1 MRAILTPFAML
12 FSLVIWGQTSQHP
25 FPEFSQETV
34 DQAVLAW
41 EQKRSSAQ
49 EEPTVPPRAAMELS
63 AAFSRDISIHSVKRG
78 AWSDPTTWDC
88 QCIPSSDDMVQVDHE
103 VGLSEDAYCT
113 SLTVTSSGQVFAAE
127 DVTLTLGGDLVALR
141 ALTLGRVQ
149 LTFTGEGIDHTMAA
163 HATVA
168 RLIAQPGAS
177 LSVEGDVVVTERATA
192 DNATITVDPDGSLTL
207 GNGPLGRASALRPGT
222 GEILGLV
229 TREIIL
235 PATANRNSS
244 QIQHRIATG
253 LTGVQVEEFI
263 GDFPTWGFEGS
274 DDPTGVFPSLAVWD
288 SDAQFN
294 TYQIASASDTL
305 PIWQGIF
312 IALPS
317 GETYTLTFK
326 GTLPDKNIAIT
337 IPDDAYFGLFG
348 NAVNAPISLN
358 TIEDQ
363 LGEKAMDLSCWNIE
377 TLQYDIY
384 VSGHSTNGLEGILNP
399 NTTCQFIPNETT
411 VLAFSSSDIHFSED
425 TTSAAVRG
433 NVKFSVSNQSGY
445 SDEALLFLTDGAST
459 NIDFGK
465 DGQNTASLFS
475 ACDLYLLDENNNR
488 MAINQVDFAR
498 ESMHSYEL
506 VLAANK
512 PIDAEYS
519 VDIRSMNWTEGCV
532 QFTMAGETTARP
544 LVEGHLTDVIL
555 DSQAISTYTIGQVHI
570 IPEVRDISVSPGCE
584 GLGSPMIEVIPN
596 GEGPW
601 TVALTDSQG
610 IAYEG
615 ESDNGLT
622 WVFEDLPSG
631 EFMYEVQNEG
641 SFVCGSQVGQQRVIR
656 PTRMVFSHDLQHDCG
671 EGGAAMAQATGG
683 SGSIAYAW
691 SNGAE
696 GNAVEGVEGGDYTL
710 VATDDFGCRDTL
722 LLTVLTSPEIDV
734 MALDGDCEG
743 LSLSAIE
750 VNSDNADA
758 KWDVE
763 IRDASGAVVRSA
775 MDSSTPIFFDGLPTD
790 EYTVQA
796 LVLGEYGCDAQRE
809 EASIV
814 QPIPMALELATV
826 TQCDD
831 AQLGSIEAGVEG
843 GVNPEISVWNDNGT
857 EVDTSAL
864 LAGQYTVEV
873 QDEDG
878 CTKVSQA
885 TVEMSPQM
893 EVNVLDASC
902 HGQGEVGFAFTGDA
916 GTTWNISVQNA
927 QGTSMFEDVAS
938 NGTEEILGLAQG
950 TYTVS
955 TQSNAEDGCPV
966 KTTIASMGEASDLD
980 VEVHTTAMECGDEES
995 GEIQLTVSGAIGQ
1008 TRIDWSH
1015 GAQGTFLAGLSGGE
1029 YEAVVM
1035 DDNGCTEVVRVQL
1048 DETPTV
1054 RADFVAPTGGLTDG
1068 QAGSGMTLSFTNTSE
1083 GNITGNTWYF
1093 GDTDA
1098 PNYDHHAVHT
1108 FAEAGAYDVFL
1119 NVWND
1124 QCSHTVRKTV
1134 VVSAGDNPTEEDE
1147 WSDVVSNIA
1156 EGNLSQIQAPSTT
1169 EMGWMMDL
1177 GAAADGM
1184 TMHAMDLTGR
1194 VLCTPIQAD
1203 GQGQIWVE
1211 KDQWPALVLLRL
1223 VHGPTQTARTWKMVR

>member
-41 EQKRSSAQ
+41 EQKRSSEQ
-49 EEPTVPPRAAMELS
+49 EEVSVAPRAAMEM
-63 AAFSRDISIHSVKRG
+63 AAASSRVMSIHSVKRG
-78 AWSDPTTWDC
+78 AWSDATTWDC
-88 QCIPSSDDMVQVDHE
+88 QCIPAAGDMVQVHHE
-103 VGLSEDAYCT
+103 VGLSEDANCN
-113 SLTVTSSGQVFAAE
+113 SLTVTSSGQVFDAE
-127 DVTLTLGGDLVALR
+127 DVTLTLGGDLVALGSMNLEGVHL
-141 ALTLGRVQ
+141 A
-149 LTFTGEGIDHTMAA
+149 FTGEGIDHTMAA

-177 LSVEGDVVVTERATA
+177 LSIEGDVVVTERATA

-235 PATANRNSS
+235 PATANHGTLNTVE
-244 QIQHRIATG
+244 QRIALG
-253 LTGVQVEEFI
+253 LEGVTVDQFI
-263 GDFPTWGFEGS
+263 GDIPTWGFDGADSAEGWS
-274 DDPTGVFPSLAVWD
+274 NLGFWDVNSAWSYKQITSVHDSLPVV
-288 SDAQFN
+288 
-294 TYQIASASDTL
+294 
-305 PIWQGIF
+305 QGIYL
-312 IALPS
+312 ALAPAES
-317 GETYTLTFK
+317 YTLTFK
-326 GTLPDKNIAIT
+326 GTLPGKEVALD
-337 IPDDAYFGLFG
+337 IPLDLYPAVFG
-348 NAVNAPISLN
+348 NPLNAPYNLN
-358 TIEDQ
+358 AIGSENDS
-363 LGEKAMDLSCWNIE
+363 KAMDLSCWNIE
-377 TLQYDIY
+377 TLQFDTH
-384 VSGHSTNGLEGILNP
+384 VQGHSTNGLNGVLNP
-399 NTTCQFIPNETT
+399 NTTCQ
-411 VLAFSSSDIHFSED
+411 VLPSENLALEFSSDDVDLTEGTNFSED
-425 TTSAAVRG
+425 RG
-433 NVKFSVSNQSGY
+433 RLVFSLSNQSGY
-445 SDEALLFLTDGAST
+445 SDEALLLLADSAST
-459 NIDFGK
+459 GFVSAE
-465 DGQNTASLFS
+465 DGRNTKSWSAS
-475 ACDLYLLDENNNR
+475 CDLYLLDENNNR

-498 ESMHSYEL
+498 EAMHSYEL
-506 VLAANK
+506 VLAANN

-555 DSQAISTYTIGQVHI
+555 DSQANSTYTIGQVHV

-831 AQLGSIEAGVEG
+831 AQLGSIEADVEG

-857 EVDTSAL
+857 EVDPDAL

-902 HGQGEVGFAFTGDA
+902 HGQGEIGFALTGDA

-955 TQSNAEDGCPV
+955 TQSNAEDGCPA
-966 KTTIASMGEASDLD
+966 KTTIAAMGEASDLD

-1015 GAQGTFLAGLSGGE
+1015 GAQGTFLEGLSGGE

-1093 GDTDA
+1093 GDSDE
-1098 PNYDHHAVHT
+1098 PNYDHHSVHT

>member
-41 EQKRSSAQ
+41 EQNRSSAQ
-49 EEPTVPPRAAMELS
+49 EEPSLPPRAAMEMT
-63 AAFSRDISIHSVKRG
+63 AASSRVMSIRSVRRG
-78 AWSDPTTWDC
+78 AWSDPSTWDC

-103 VGLSEDAYCT
+103 VGLSEDAFCT
-113 SLTVTSSGQVFAAE
+113 SLTVTSSGQLFDVE

-141 ALTLGRVQ
+141 ALTLNRVH

-192 DNATITVDPDGSLTL
+192 DNATITVDTDGSLTL

-235 PATANRNSS
+235 PATANRGSTN
-244 QIQHRIATG
+244 IQHRIALG
-253 LTGVQVEEFI
+253 LEGVQVEQFI
-263 GDFPTWGFEGS
+263 GDFPTVGFQGS
-274 DDPTGVFPSLAVWD
+274 DNPAATASNIAVWD
-288 SDAQFN
+288 ADVLYNS
-294 TYQIASASDTL
+294 YQVTSASDYL
-305 PIWQGIF
+305 PVWQGVYLTVF
-312 IALPS
+312 PADS
-317 GETYTLTFK
+317 YTLTFE
-326 GTLPDKNIAIT
+326 GTMPNKVVSLDVPGE
-337 IPDDAYFGLFG
+337 AYFGLFG
-348 NAVNAPISLN
+348 NALNAPCSLDS
-358 TIEDQ
+358 IASQIPSKD
-363 LGEKAMDLSCWNIE
+363 LDLSCWNIE
-377 TLQYDIY
+377 TLQFDTY
-384 VSGHSTNGLEGILNP
+384 VTGHSTNDLRGIMKP
-399 NTTCQFIPNETT
+399 NTTCQFIPTETI
-411 VLAFSSSDIHFSED
+411 AFQLSSDDLQFNEG
-425 TTSAAVRG
+425 TNLAENRG
-433 NVKFSVSNQSGY
+433 SIVFSVSNQSGFA
-445 SDEALLFLTDGAST
+445 DESILLMADDATTGFDPGMDGKNSNSVVA
-459 NIDFGK
+459 G
-465 DGQNTASLFS
+465 
-475 ACDLYLLDENNNR
+475 CDLYLRDADYNS

-498 ESMHSYEL
+498 EAMQTYDL
-506 VLAANK
+506 VLAANR
-512 PIDAEYS
+512 PLDGEYT
-519 VDIRSMNWTEGCV
+519 VDVGSMNWTEGCV

-555 DSQAISTYTIGQVHI
+555 DSQANSTYTIGQVHV

-610 IAYEG
+610 IAYQG

-722 LLTVLTSPEIDV
+722 LLTVFTSPEIDV

-831 AQLGSIEAGVEG
+831 AQLGSIEADVEG

-857 EVDTSAL
+857 EVDPGAL
-864 LAGQYTVEV
+864 LAGLYTVEV
-873 QDEDG
+873 HDEDG

-893 EVNVLDASC
+893 EVNVLDTSC
-902 HGQGEVGFAFTGDA
+902 HGQGEIGFALTGDA
-916 GTTWNISVQNA
+916 GTTWNISVQDA

-955 TQSNAEDGCPV
+955 TQSNAEDGCPA
-966 KTTIASMGEASDLD
+966 KTTIAAMGEASDLD

-1008 TRIDWSH
+1008 ARIDWSH
-1015 GAQGTFLAGLSGGE
+1015 GAQGTFLEGLSGGE

-1093 GDTDA
+1093 DDTDA

-1177 GAAADGM
+1177 GAASDGM

>member
-955 TQSNAEDGCPV
+955 TQSNAEDGCPA
-966 KTTIASMGEASDLD
+966 KTTIAAMGEASDLD